1 MIKIYIYIILY
12 TVHFFSKCHGI
23 LTDFFVF
30 FAPKTT
36 RHRTPLRKQFISLHR
51 RDAAAAGVCL
61 GCSSATTCTSVSC
74 RRPSSD
80 EMLCGECSLWRMDLG
95 FNMTKGRPISCLG
108 LCLGLMKHQQLL
120 SEVPEVTCGEVIKF
134 PQKNVETNGNM
145 WSSTKHK
152 SAEQDLCL

>member
-1 MIKIYIYIILY
+1 MINIYIYNLIHSAFLFQMSRDSHRFCCFCLHQKRLDIGLHFGSGSSLY
-12 TVHFFSKCHGI
+12 TAEMRLQQV
-23 LTDFFVF
+23 FVW
-30 FAPKTT
+30 
-36 RHRTPLRKQFISLHR
+36 
-51 RDAAAAGVCL
+51 AAAVQQLAHLWVAGDR
-61 GCSSATTCTSVSC
+61 A
-74 RRPSSD
+74 SSD

-120 SEVPEVTCGEVIKF
+120 SEVTCGEVIEF
-134 PQKNVETNGNM
+134 PPKNVETNGNM